1 MLDVKV
7 ALDICLDKLSL
18 EYDIEEV
25 DSIPQLRNLSDSRIW
40 RVQIPAL
47 ILGKAEDIEAYILFP
62 NDFPYSMPYM
72 IIQDERFRYLPH
84 ISIQSRKLCL
94 YEDGEVYDAEN
105 IEGLIRESISK
116 TRRWVEYYYG
126 RDNSL
131 EYAKEIKNYWNERY
145 EEETSIDD
153 SWILFGDIP
162 VETCEMFGM
171 SYANKKLKNGKAH
184 VINVVASRDDN
195 EALKYIKCQYKV
207 YEVPVLYL
215 VSLKIPDAPPF
226 YMTGQEIINR
236 ISDDNDKRILK
247 KILNRY
253 GKVNVLF
260 SIGLDYALGGVYIH
274 GLKVTK
280 NGFRKGTLTPFKVL
294 TSFENKNKKFERLYV
309 SIYSSHRIAER
320 TAGEMMDEKHFLIA
334 GLGSIGSN
342 LCYYLNGYNNVTF
355 SLTDRD
361 WLTVDNIGRHLLG
374 FEYINQHKSYA
385 VAHYLQQYRPDRGVE
400 VLSKNLQQLN
410 VDEINRSSAVFVC
423 TGDVMSEK
431 WLLMKM
437 TEGSITRPA
446 FILWLEPYGISGIM
460 IYVNPEDIE
469 SVKRLI
475 EKANDCFNEF
485 CLISKEEYVNGEKL
499 TQRDV
504 GCNGSYALYSAN
516 DVTMFLSAMFP
527 IIDKLLEQPTESKC
541 YRWVGNIKIAIE
553 KSIRLVES
561 SEMSKN
567 TLQRLHI

>member
-25 DSIPQLRNLSDSRIW
+25 DSIPQLRNLPDSRIW

-171 SYANKKLKNGKAH
+171 SYANKNLKNGKAH

-400 VLSKNLQQLN
+400 VLSKNLQQLK

-516 DVTMFLSAMFP
+516 DVTMFLSTMFP

-553 KSIRLVES
+553 KSISLVES

>member
-25 DSIPQLRNLSDSRIW
+25 DSIPQLRNLPDSRIW

-171 SYANKKLKNGKAH
+171 SYANKNLKNGKAH

-400 VLSKNLQQLN
+400 VLSKNLQQLK
-410 VDEINRSSAVFVC
+410 VDEINKSSAVFVC

>member
-1 MLDVKV
+1 MTCEKMLHTHYQFIKH
-7 ALDICLDKLSL
+7 LKNGFIS
-18 EYDIEEV
+18 
-25 DSIPQLRNLSDSRIW
+25 NLPDSRIW

-171 SYANKKLKNGKAH
+171 SYANKNLKNGKAH

-400 VLSKNLQQLN
+400 VLSKNLQQLK

>member
-25 DSIPQLRNLSDSRIW
+25 DSIPQLRNLPDSRIW

-171 SYANKKLKNGKAH
+171 SYANKNLKNGKAH

-320 TAGEMMDEKHFLIA
+320 TAGKMMDEKHFLIA

-361 WLTVDNIGRHLLG
+361 WLTIDNIGRHLLG

-400 VLSKNLQQLN
+400 VLSKNLQQLK

-437 TEGSITRPA
+437 TEGFITRPA

-469 SVKRLI
+469 SVKRLK

-553 KSIRLVES
+553 KSIRLVKS

>member
-25 DSIPQLRNLSDSRIW
+25 DSIPQLRNLPDSRIW

-62 NDFPYSMPYM
+62 NDFPHSMPYM

-171 SYANKKLKNGKAH
+171 SYANKNLKNGKAH

-400 VLSKNLQQLN
+400 VLSKNLQQLK

>member
-25 DSIPQLRNLSDSRIW
+25 DSIPQLRNLPDSRIW

-171 SYANKKLKNGKAH
+171 SYANKNLKNGKAH

-400 VLSKNLQQLN
+400 VLSKNLQQLK

>member
-25 DSIPQLRNLSDSRIW
+25 DSIPQLRNLPDSRIW

-153 SWILFGDIP
+153 SWILIGDIP

-171 SYANKKLKNGKAH
+171 SYANKNLKNGKAH

-400 VLSKNLQQLN
+400 VLSKNLQQLK

>member
-25 DSIPQLRNLSDSRIW
+25 DSISQLRNLPDSRIW

-171 SYANKKLKNGKAH
+171 SYANKNLKNGKAH

-400 VLSKNLQQLN
+400 VLSKNLQQLK

>member
-7 ALDICLDKLSL
+7 VLDICLDKLSL

-25 DSIPQLRNLSDSRIW
+25 DSIPQLRNLPDSRIW

-171 SYANKKLKNGKAH
+171 SYANKNLKNGKAH

-400 VLSKNLQQLN
+400 VLSKNLQQLK

-553 KSIRLVES
+553 KSIRLVKS

>member
-1 MLDVKV
+1 M
-7 ALDICLDKLSL
+7 
-18 EYDIEEV
+18 
-25 DSIPQLRNLSDSRIW
+25 RNLPDSRIW

-171 SYANKKLKNGKAH
+171 SYANKNLKNGKAH

-247 KILNRY
+247 KILNHY

-400 VLSKNLQQLN
+400 VLSKNLQQLK

-437 TEGSITRPA
+437 IEGSITRPA

-553 KSIRLVES
+553 KSIRLVKS

>member
-171 SYANKKLKNGKAH
+171 SYANKNLKNGKAH

-400 VLSKNLQQLN
+400 VLSKNLQQLK

-460 IYVNPEDIE
+460 IYANPEDIE

>member
-18 EYDIEEV
+18 AYDIEEV

-171 SYANKKLKNGKAH
+171 SYANKNLKNGKAH

-400 VLSKNLQQLN
+400 VLSKNLQQLK

>member
-25 DSIPQLRNLSDSRIW
+25 DSIPQLRNLPDSRIW
-40 RVQIPAL
+40 KVQIPAL

-171 SYANKKLKNGKAH
+171 SYANKNLKNGKAH

-400 VLSKNLQQLN
+400 VLSKNLQQLK

>member
-25 DSIPQLRNLSDSRIW
+25 DSIPQLRNLPDSRIW

-116 TRRWVEYYYG
+116 TRRWVECYYG

-171 SYANKKLKNGKAH
+171 SYANKNLKNGKAH

-400 VLSKNLQQLN
+400 VLSKNLQQLK

>member
-25 DSIPQLRNLSDSRIW
+25 DSIPQLRNLPNSRIW

-171 SYANKKLKNGKAH
+171 SYANKNLKNGKAH

-400 VLSKNLQQLN
+400 VLSKNLQQLK

-423 TGDVMSEK
+423 TGNVMSEK

-437 TEGSITRPA
+437 AEGSITRPA

-460 IYVNPEDIE
+460 IYVNPEDIK

-553 KSIRLVES
+553 KSISLVES

>member
-171 SYANKKLKNGKAH
+171 SYANKNLKNGKAH

-195 EALKYIKCQYKV
+195 EALEYIKCQYKV

-400 VLSKNLQQLN
+400 VLSKNLQQLK

>member
-7 ALDICLDKLSL
+7 VLDICLDKLSL

-25 DSIPQLRNLSDSRIW
+25 DSIPQLRNLPDSRIW

-171 SYANKKLKNGKAH
+171 SYANKNLKNGKAH

-320 TAGEMMDEKHFLIA
+320 TAGKMMDEKHFLIA

-361 WLTVDNIGRHLLG
+361 WLTIDNIGRHLLG

-400 VLSKNLQQLN
+400 VLSKNLQQLK

-437 TEGSITRPA
+437 TEGFITRPA

-469 SVKRLI
+469 SVKRLK

-553 KSIRLVES
+553 KSIRLVKS

>member
-1 MLDVKV
+1 MHDVEV
-7 ALDICLDKLSL
+7 ALDACLNKLSL

-25 DSIPQLRNLSDSRIW
+25 DSIPQLKKFPDTRIW
-40 RVQIPAL
+40 KVQIPAL
-47 ILGKAEDIEAYILFP
+47 VLGRAEDIETYILFP
-62 NDFPYSMPYM
+62 NDFPYSMPYV
-72 IIQDERFRYLPH
+72 IVQDDRFRYLPH

-94 YEDGEVYDAEN
+94 YEDDEIYDAEN
-105 IEGLIRESISK
+105 IEGLIRESISR

-131 EYAKEIKNYWNERY
+131 EYAREIRSYWNEQY
-145 EEETSIDD
+145 EGEPDVDD

-162 VETCEMFGM
+162 TETCEMLGI
-171 SYANKKLKNGKAH
+171 SYFSKDLKNGKTN
-184 VINVVASRDDN
+184 VINVVASREDN
-195 EALKYIKCQYKV
+195 ETLGYIKCQYKV
-207 YEVPVLYL
+207 YEIPVIYI
-215 VSLKIPDAPPF
+215 VSLKIPDVPPF
-226 YMTGQEIINR
+226 CMTGQEIIDR
-236 ISDDNDKRILK
+236 IDDDNDKRILK
-247 KILNRY
+247 KVLNRH

-260 SIGLDYALGGVYIH
+260 PIGLKYAVGGIYVH
-274 GLKVTK
+274 DLTVTR
-280 NGFRKGTLTPFKVL
+280 NGYRKGNLTPFKVL

-309 SIYSSHRIAER
+309 SIYSSHRIANR
-320 TAGEMMDEKHFLIA
+320 TAGEMMNKKHFLIA

-400 VLSKNLQQLN
+400 VLSKNLQQLK
-410 VDEINRSSAVFVC
+410 VDEINRASAVFVC

-437 TEGSITRPA
+437 AENSITRPT

-460 IYVNPEDIE
+460 IYVNPEDTE

-527 IIDKLLEQPTESKC
+527 IIDQLLEQPTESKC

-553 KSIRLVES
+553 KSISLVES
-561 SEMSKN
+561 PEMSKN
-567 TLQRLHI
+567 TLQKLHI

>member
-25 DSIPQLRNLSDSRIW
+25 DSIPQLRNLPDSRIW
-40 RVQIPAL
+40 RVLIPAL

-171 SYANKKLKNGKAH
+171 SYANKNLKNGKAH

-400 VLSKNLQQLN
+400 VLSKNLQQLK

-475 EKANDCFNEF
+475 KKANDCFNEF

-553 KSIRLVES
+553 KSISLVES

>member
-25 DSIPQLRNLSDSRIW
+25 DSIPQLRNLPDSRIW

-171 SYANKKLKNGKAH
+171 SYANKNLKNGKAH

-400 VLSKNLQQLN
+400 VLSKNLQQLK

-553 KSIRLVES
+553 KSIRLVEP

>member
-25 DSIPQLRNLSDSRIW
+25 DSIPQLRNLPDSRIW

-171 SYANKKLKNGKAH
+171 SYANKNLKNGKAH

-400 VLSKNLQQLN
+400 VLSKNLQQLK

-553 KSIRLVES
+553 KSIRLVKS

>member
-25 DSIPQLRNLSDSRIW
+25 DSIPQLRNLPDSRIW

-171 SYANKKLKNGKAH
+171 SYANKNLKNGKAH

-215 VSLKIPDAPPF
+215 VSLKIPDTPPF

-400 VLSKNLQQLN
+400 VLSKNLQQLK

-460 IYVNPEDIE
+460 IYVNPEEIE

>member
-25 DSIPQLRNLSDSRIW
+25 DSIPQLRNLPDSRIW

-171 SYANKKLKNGKAH
+171 SYANKNLKNGKAH

-215 VSLKIPDAPPF
+215 VSLKIPDTPPF

-400 VLSKNLQQLN
+400 VLSKNLQQLK

>member
-171 SYANKKLKNGKAH
+171 SYANKNLKNGKAH

-400 VLSKNLQQLN
+400 VLSKNLQQLK

>member
-171 SYANKKLKNGKAH
+171 SYANKNLKNGKAH

-195 EALKYIKCQYKV
+195 EALEYIKCQYKV

-400 VLSKNLQQLN
+400 VLSKNLQQLK

-437 TEGSITRPA
+437 TEGAITRPA

>member
-84 ISIQSRKLCL
+84 IFIQSRKLCL

-171 SYANKKLKNGKAH
+171 SYANKNLKNGKAH

-400 VLSKNLQQLN
+400 VLSKNLQQLK

>member
-25 DSIPQLRNLSDSRIW
+25 DSIPQLRNLPDSRIW

-94 YEDGEVYDAEN
+94 YEDDEVYDAEN

-171 SYANKKLKNGKAH
+171 SYANKNLKNGKAH

-400 VLSKNLQQLN
+400 VLSKHLQQLK

>member
-25 DSIPQLRNLSDSRIW
+25 DSIPQLRNLPDSRIW

-162 VETCEMFGM
+162 VETCEMFGK
-171 SYANKKLKNGKAH
+171 SYANKNLKNGKAH

-215 VSLKIPDAPPF
+215 VSLKIPDTPPF

-400 VLSKNLQQLN
+400 VLSKNLQQLK

>member
-7 ALDICLDKLSL
+7 VLDICLDKLSL

-25 DSIPQLRNLSDSRIW
+25 DSIPQLRNLPDSRIW

-171 SYANKKLKNGKAH
+171 SYANKNLKNGKAH

-247 KILNRY
+247 KILNHY

-400 VLSKNLQQLN
+400 VLSKNLQQLK

-437 TEGSITRPA
+437 IEGSITRPA

-553 KSIRLVES
+553 KSIRLVKS

>member
-1 MLDVKV
+1 M
-7 ALDICLDKLSL
+7 
-18 EYDIEEV
+18 
-25 DSIPQLRNLSDSRIW
+25 
-40 RVQIPAL
+40 
-47 ILGKAEDIEAYILFP
+47 
-62 NDFPYSMPYM
+62 
-72 IIQDERFRYLPH
+72 
-84 ISIQSRKLCL
+84 
-94 YEDGEVYDAEN
+94 
-105 IEGLIRESISK
+105 
-116 TRRWVEYYYG
+116 
-126 RDNSL
+126 
-131 EYAKEIKNYWNERY
+131 
-145 EEETSIDD
+145 
-153 SWILFGDIP
+153 
-162 VETCEMFGM
+162 
-171 SYANKKLKNGKAH
+171 
-184 VINVVASRDDN
+184 
-195 EALKYIKCQYKV
+195 
-207 YEVPVLYL
+207 
-215 VSLKIPDAPPF
+215 
-226 YMTGQEIINR
+226 
-236 ISDDNDKRILK
+236 
-247 KILNRY
+247 
-253 GKVNVLF
+253 
-260 SIGLDYALGGVYIH
+260 
-274 GLKVTK
+274 
-280 NGFRKGTLTPFKVL
+280 
-294 TSFENKNKKFERLYV
+294 
-309 SIYSSHRIAER
+309 
-320 TAGEMMDEKHFLIA
+320 
-334 GLGSIGSN
+334 
-342 LCYYLNGYNNVTF
+342 
-355 SLTDRD
+355 TDRD

-400 VLSKNLQQLN
+400 VLSKNLQQLK

>member
-25 DSIPQLRNLSDSRIW
+25 DSIPQLRNLPDSRIW

-171 SYANKKLKNGKAH
+171 SYANKNLKNGKAH

-400 VLSKNLQQLN
+400 VLSKNLQQLK

-437 TEGSITRPA
+437 TERSITRPA

>member
-25 DSIPQLRNLSDSRIW
+25 DSIPQLRNLPDSRIW

-162 VETCEMFGM
+162 VKTCEMFGM
-171 SYANKKLKNGKAH
+171 SYANKNSKNGKAH

-400 VLSKNLQQLN
+400 VLSKNLQQLK

>member
-25 DSIPQLRNLSDSRIW
+25 DSIPQLRNLPDSRIW

-94 YEDGEVYDAEN
+94 YEDDEIYDAEN

-171 SYANKKLKNGKAH
+171 SYANKNLKNGKAH

-400 VLSKNLQQLN
+400 VLSKNLQQLK

>member
-171 SYANKKLKNGKAH
+171 SYANKNLKNGKAH